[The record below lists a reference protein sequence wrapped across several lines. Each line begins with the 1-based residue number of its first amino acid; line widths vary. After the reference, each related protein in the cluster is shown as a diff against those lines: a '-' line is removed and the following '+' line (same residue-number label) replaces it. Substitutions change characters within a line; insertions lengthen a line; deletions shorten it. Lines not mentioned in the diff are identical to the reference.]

1 MSEPYSVEEANIALP
16 ALVQRVEDGSPVRIT
31 RQGKAVAVLLS
42 IHEYE
47 QIVGKR
53 KDFWERLMDFR
64 KEMETEGIEIS
75 DSDLSDLEGLRD
87 SRPGRD
93 PVFER

>member
-16 ALVQRVEDGSPVRIT
+16 ALVQRVEEGSPVRIT
-31 RQGKAVAVLLS
+31 RRGKAVAVLLS
-42 IHEYE
+42 IREYE
-47 QIVGKR
+47 QIVEKS

-64 KEMETEGIEIS
+64 KEMETEGIELS
-75 DSDLSDLEGLRD
+75 DSDLEGLRD
-87 SRPGRD
+87 SRPARD